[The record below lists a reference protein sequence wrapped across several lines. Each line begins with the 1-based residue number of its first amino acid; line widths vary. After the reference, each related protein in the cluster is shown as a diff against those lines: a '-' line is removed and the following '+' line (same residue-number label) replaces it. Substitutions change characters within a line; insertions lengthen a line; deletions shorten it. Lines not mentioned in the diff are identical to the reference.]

1 MLKPLPAQHLFLPGA
16 AVGRIFDLAREGEQ
30 DALGLT
36 GRSRPSSPR
45 CAARTRPGR
54 TPRTCREFAAAPC
67 GTSLVDGH
75 EANRAAAGAAEA
87 AEAVVAALGQI
98 HPSHFTIGHPDD
110 GKVEGT
116 GCAALYCL
124 VHGREKQAGGLGCS
138 PEPPEHIS

>member
-1 MLKPLPAQHLFLPGA
+1 MIPAQHLFLPGA
-16 AVGRIFDLAREGEQ
+16 AVGRIFDLAREGEL
-30 DALGLT
+30 DALGLAGG
-36 GRSRPSSPR
+36 GRGRRRRDAPR
-45 CAARTRPGR
+45 APDPARSGP

-75 EANRAAAGAAEA
+75 EANRAAVG
-87 AEAVVAALGQI
+87 AVVAALGQI

-110 GKVEGT
+110 GNVEGT

-138 PEPPEHIS
+138 PEPPEHLS